1 MTESPL
7 RVMIVAEH
15 ASARFGGE
23 AALPLHYYRVL
34 RSRNIPVWLV
44 THARVRDELQKAY
57 PVDTDHIIYIE
68 DTWIHR
74 GLWRAGRLL
83 PTRLAHFSTGYL
95 LRIVTQLTQRS
106 IARRAIR
113 SLGIS
118 IVHQPMPVSPK
129 EPSLLYELGAPV
141 VIGPMNGG
149 MDFPPAFRQQK
160 GALVDRIVDVGRS
173 AANFMNWLIPG
184 KRRAAALLVANG
196 RTRDALPTG
205 TSANVIELVENGV
218 DLSLWKQSGRARLNE
233 AGEVTRFVFLGR
245 LIGLKAVD
253 LLLTAF
259 AVACKQAPMSLEVIG
274 DGAAAADLRSL
285 ANKLELTAT
294 AEGEAGK
301 VFFAGWMTQADC
313 ARKLAQQDC
322 LILPSLMECGGAVV
336 LEAMALGLPVIA
348 TDWGGPADYV
358 DPSCGILVKPSSR
371 AAMIEGLVD
380 AMVRLAQSSP
390 LRAAMGQ
397 AGRDKVLREFDWEAK
412 VDRILTIY
420 RDAIRSSQSISQA
433 HTRRT
438 N

>member
-1 MTESPL
+1 
-7 RVMIVAEH
+7 
-15 ASARFGGE
+15 
-23 AALPLHYYRVL
+23 
-34 RSRNIPVWLV
+34 
-44 THARVRDELQKAY
+44 
-57 PVDTDHIIYIE
+57 
-68 DTWIHR
+68 
-74 GLWRAGRLL
+74 
-83 PTRLAHFSTGYL
+83 
-95 LRIVTQLTQRS
+95 
-106 IARRAIR
+106 
-113 SLGIS
+113 
-118 IVHQPMPVSPK
+118 
-129 EPSLLYELGAPV
+129 
-141 VIGPMNGG
+141 
-149 MDFPPAFRQQK
+149 
-160 GALVDRIVDVGRS
+160 
-173 AANFMNWLIPG
+173 
-184 KRRAAALLVANG
+184 
-196 RTRDALPTG
+196 
-205 TSANVIELVENGV
+205 
-218 DLSLWKQSGRARLNE
+218 
-233 AGEVTRFVFLGR
+233 
-245 LIGLKAVD
+245 
-253 LLLTAF
+253 
-259 AVACKQAPMSLEVIG
+259 VACKQAPMSLEVIG